1 MDKTILPSPAPAMR
15 GSGGPASSSR
25 GIQPSSAPLQ
35 RGMPVASASAPLLP
49 PTPESIG
56 ESPKVSH
63 HSSRSRSGRDPGHQQ
78 NKAEAKKGVLV
89 RAASIS
95 LKSFFAAPSPEPKQT
110 SPEET
115 SPEPKPGQINK
126 SQKKIVN
133 VLLVWSKFT
142 ACLRTLTLARSFH
155 LWRFTSFTEVD
166 DSAERRIKET
176 RDHKVSYL
184 ALFAEVELLREQ
196 LSQNRKSA
204 LTTER
209 AVRNAAVRTIVKV
222 IFRSRLTAKQRY
234 YFDIWLATSQ
244 MMLLIATNKKR
255 SMRLEVGLQTLQTER
270 AYVQNIESVN
280 EKLKLTLAMT
290 VLLHEWK
297 RRAAQA
303 SITKERQKY
312 DMQRKLMFEQ
322 MLRIRR
328 LVSAANK
335 REAAKMRDALHRGDE
350 VSQAVQALSER
361 LGKIASNASNVS
373 VRSSSS
379 GGGGGS
385 SSDRATARTPPGAGG
400 GSAASSSRVIAT

>member
-1 MDKTILPSPAPAMR
+1 
-15 GSGGPASSSR
+15 
-25 GIQPSSAPLQ
+25 
-35 RGMPVASASAPLLP
+35 
-49 PTPESIG
+49 
-56 ESPKVSH
+56 
-63 HSSRSRSGRDPGHQQ
+63 
-78 NKAEAKKGVLV
+78 
-89 RAASIS
+89 
-95 LKSFFAAPSPEPKQT
+95 
-110 SPEET
+110 
-115 SPEPKPGQINK
+115 
-126 SQKKIVN
+126 
-133 VLLVWSKFT
+133 
-142 ACLRTLTLARSFH
+142 
-155 LWRFTSFTEVD
+155 
-166 DSAERRIKET
+166 
-176 RDHKVSYL
+176 
-184 ALFAEVELLREQ
+184 
-196 LSQNRKSA
+196 
-204 LTTER
+204 
-209 AVRNAAVRTIVKV
+209 VRNAAVRTIVKV

-361 LGKIASNASNVS
+361 LVSAARLGKTASNASNVS

>member
-1 MDKTILPSPAPAMR
+1 
-15 GSGGPASSSR
+15 
-25 GIQPSSAPLQ
+25 
-35 RGMPVASASAPLLP
+35 
-49 PTPESIG
+49 
-56 ESPKVSH
+56 
-63 HSSRSRSGRDPGHQQ
+63 
-78 NKAEAKKGVLV
+78 VLV

-361 LGKIASNASNVS
+361 LVSAARLGKTASNASNVS

>member
-1 MDKTILPSPAPAMR
+1 
-15 GSGGPASSSR
+15 
-25 GIQPSSAPLQ
+25 
-35 RGMPVASASAPLLP
+35 
-49 PTPESIG
+49 
-56 ESPKVSH
+56 
-63 HSSRSRSGRDPGHQQ
+63 
-78 NKAEAKKGVLV
+78 
-89 RAASIS
+89 
-95 LKSFFAAPSPEPKQT
+95 
-110 SPEET
+110 
-115 SPEPKPGQINK
+115 
-126 SQKKIVN
+126 
-133 VLLVWSKFT
+133 
-142 ACLRTLTLARSFH
+142 
-155 LWRFTSFTEVD
+155 
-166 DSAERRIKET
+166 
-176 RDHKVSYL
+176 
-184 ALFAEVELLREQ
+184 
-196 LSQNRKSA
+196 
-204 LTTER
+204 
-209 AVRNAAVRTIVKV
+209 
-222 IFRSRLTAKQRY
+222 
-234 YFDIWLATSQ
+234 
-244 MMLLIATNKKR
+244 
-255 SMRLEVGLQTLQTER
+255 
-270 AYVQNIESVN
+270 
-280 EKLKLTLAMT
+280 MT